1 MLYFRVLKN
10 VRGETIAETLISTLI
25 AALSMVMFASMVI
38 ASNNIVKESDSKV
51 REYYENSSK
60 LISKT
65 VENNSIFVFLCIY
78 LFLFFLW
85 LDVDTLG
92 NVSSNRELVYAAG
105 R

>member
-65 VENNSIFVFLCIY
+65 VENQTDWGNG
-78 LFLFFLW
+78 
-85 LDVDTLG
+85 TLYVNANG
-92 NVSSNRELVYAAG
+92 ISYYEYE
-105 R
+105 